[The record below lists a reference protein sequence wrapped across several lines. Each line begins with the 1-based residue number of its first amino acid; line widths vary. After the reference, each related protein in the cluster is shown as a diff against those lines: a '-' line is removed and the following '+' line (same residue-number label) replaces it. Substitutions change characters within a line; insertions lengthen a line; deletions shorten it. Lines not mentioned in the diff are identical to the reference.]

1 MWHLTRTEK
10 VTVKEGR
17 FCDGRWW
24 AGLQIPGISLLL
36 CKGRELYFRLV
47 QTGGS
52 NSKCHPPWKVLC
64 HQPSEETTESSDPE
78 SHYTAPQKKR
88 TTLLFLPHYHNF
100 KQSAGVGYSG
110 GSHFENLL
118 AYKVRRKSLVFLLVI
133 HSLSEHPLVAFS
145 RLDHI
150 KLCQILQKF
159 Q

>member
-1 MWHLTRTEK
+1 MEDDEQDCRFLASAYSSAKEGNSTLGWCKQEAATPNAILHGKSSVTSQVRKPQKAVTLK
-10 VTVKEGR
+10 VTIQHLK
-17 FCDGRWW
+17 
-24 AGLQIPGISLLL
+24 
-36 CKGRELYFRLV
+36 
-47 QTGGS
+47 
-52 NSKCHPPWKVLC
+52 
-64 HQPSEETTESSDPE
+64 
-78 SHYTAPQKKR
+78 KKR